1 MKKSMLKNINK
12 QSGAVLVLSLLML
25 FVLTLIGV
33 SSINTTTMEEKMS
46 GNSRNQQLAFHAAE
60 IAIREAEIFLTITS
74 NPPALFT
81 ATSGANGLYTLSKGP
96 SNYNATDKGWWAN
109 SANGRKTYG
118 VKPKLTTPTYDLASA
133 PQYTIEYRGVSKQKE
148 ATDPTLSGGESVNE
162 GQGGIAIFRI
172 TARGTGLTDNAVV
185 VIQSHFGKRI

>member
-1 MKKSMLKNINK
+1 MKKLMLQKIHR

-60 IAIREAEIFLTITS
+60 IAIREAENFITATN
-74 NPPALFT
+74 NPRTLFT
-81 ATSGANGLYTLSKGP
+81 ATSGTAGLYTLSNGP
-96 SNYNATDKGWWAN
+96 SSYNATDKSWWA
-109 SANGRKTYG
+109 STANGRRTYG
-118 VKPKLTTPTYDLASA
+118 ATTGNTTQDLASV
-133 PQYTIEYRGVSKQKE
+133 PQYTIEYRGDSKPKE
-148 ATDPTLSGGESVNE
+148 ATDPTIFGGETVN
-162 GQGGIAIFRI
+162 GSQGGIAIYRI
-172 TARGTGLTDNAVV
+172 TARGTGITDNAVV

>member
-1 MKKSMLKNINK
+1 MKKLTFKNPRK

-60 IAIREAEIFLTITS
+60 IAIREAEDFITNTIN
-74 NPPALFT
+74 NPTAQFT
-81 ATSGANGLYTLSKGP
+81 AGSAVNGLYMVSSGP
-96 SNYNATDKGWWAN
+96 SSYNATDKSWWNTA
-109 SANGRKTYG
+109 ANGRITYG
-118 VKPKLTTPTYDLASA
+118 VATGSQTYDLANP
-133 PQYTIEYRGVSKQKE
+133 PQYTIEYRGESEQKE
-148 ATDPTLSGGESVNE
+148 ATDPTLFGGEE
-162 GQGGIAIFRI
+162 GRGGQGSVSIFRI
-172 TARGTGLTDNAVV
+172 TARGTGISNNAAV

>member
-1 MKKSMLKNINK
+1 MKKLMFKNINK

-60 IAIREAEIFLTITS
+60 IAIREAEIFLTNTG
-74 NPPALFT
+74 NPSALFT
-81 ATSGANGLYTLSKGP
+81 ATSGTNGLYTLSNGP
-96 SNYNATDKGWWAN
+96 SAYNATDKGWWAS
-109 SANGRKTYG
+109 SANGRITYG
-118 VKPKLTTPTYDLASA
+118 AALGTPTYDLASV
-133 PQYTIEYRGVSKQKE
+133 PQYTIEFRGISKQKE